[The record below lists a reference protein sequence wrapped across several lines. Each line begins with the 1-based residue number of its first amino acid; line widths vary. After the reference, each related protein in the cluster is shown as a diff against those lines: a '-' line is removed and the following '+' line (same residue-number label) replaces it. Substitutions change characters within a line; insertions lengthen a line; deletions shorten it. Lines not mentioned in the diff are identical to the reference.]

1 MFDFLNPLRELN
13 LLGITVRLVL
23 AVLCGGL
30 VGLERVYK
38 RRPAGFRTHILV
50 AIGACLTTATSQFL
64 VLKMGQFT
72 DMARLGAQVIAGVG
86 FLGAGSIIVTRRK
99 QVKGLTTA
107 AGLWVIGIVGLAC
120 GLGYYEAAVYVTAL
134 LLCAELV
141 FARLEHYI
149 VSNTRLVN
157 LFVEYKDAN
166 DLGAIVEKVKTF
178 NCTVIDL
185 EVTKSGDHHNPCVI
199 LSLQLK
205 KREVHYQ
212 LLSGLSEMSEIVAVE
227 EL

>member
-1 MFDFLNPLRELN
+1 MAYLRDIN
-13 LLGITVRLVL
+13 LLSVIVRMLL
-23 AVLCGGL
+23 AVICGGA
-30 VGLERVYK
+30 VGFQREK
-38 RRPAGFRTHILV
+38 DGKDAGTRTHMMICV
-50 AIGACLTTATSQFL
+50 GSAMVTATSQYLFL
-64 VLKMGQFT
+64 VLHQFT
-72 DMARLGAQVIAGVG
+72 DVARLGAQVIAGVG